1 VPVEPELEELAM
13 NQLNTYLARH
23 EIESRLR
30 EVEHHRRIRRAR
42 VSGRGALRTVLAACV
57 AR

>member
-1 VPVEPELEELAM
+1 M

-30 EVEHHRRIRRAR
+30 EVEHHRRIRRGR